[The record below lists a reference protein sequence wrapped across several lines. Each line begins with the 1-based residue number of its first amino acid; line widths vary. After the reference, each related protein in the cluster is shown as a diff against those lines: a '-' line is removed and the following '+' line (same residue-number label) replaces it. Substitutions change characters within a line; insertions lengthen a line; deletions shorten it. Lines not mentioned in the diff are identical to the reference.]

1 MQVSAGKDFSCGLR
15 PNGQA
20 VCWGDARKGKTDP
33 PKGVLFKQLSAS
45 SYSHYACGVELV
57 ERKIICWGQKNHH
70 GYSDTKTGPFAQ
82 GKSVIVSLF
91 RRQTFSVRE
100 G

>member
-1 MQVSAGKDFSCGLR
+1 MRD
-15 PNGQA
+15 
-20 VCWGDARKGKTDP
+20 DP
-33 PKGVLFKQLSAS
+33 
-45 SYSHYACGVELV
+45 ACGVELV

-91 RRQTFSVRE
+91 RRQTLSVRE